1 MLGRCIQA
9 LGEKHDKR
17 QIPFR
22 ESKLTRILQEYF
34 TDQNNL
40 LMIANVS
47 LNLLNLEENIKVLE
61 YASVARQIRLHN
73 RNDNQPTERNL

>member
-1 MLGRCIQA
+1 
-9 LGEKHDKR
+9 
-17 QIPFR
+17 
-22 ESKLTRILQEYF
+22 
-34 TDQNNL
+34 
-40 LMIANVS
+40 MIANVS